1 MEHRDDGLLVDF
13 SGTELKDTGRRQG
26 NHAVVYNEKQERELA
41 TLSQETRLMKAMNE
55 IREYA
60 PKNMTADQRD
70 KFSIL
75 CDNIF
80 KKHGITPE
88 VYREQFG
95 HLGTTDQLH
104 K

>member
-1 MEHRDDGLLVDF
+1 
-13 SGTELKDTGRRQG
+13 
-26 NHAVVYNEKQERELA
+26 
-41 TLSQETRLMKAMNE
+41 MKAMNE

-88 VYREQFG
+88 LYREQFG